1 MMTKGKLAMLRAMI
15 CLASLVAAPRAAQDA
30 DQGGMLYG
38 WYCASCHG
46 AAADGAG
53 PMAPVLLVQ
62 PTDLRKLTAQAGG
75 TFPLIRVARRIDGGD
90 PLVSHGSA
98 MPVYGPLFA
107 GAQVALPSATGQPVL
122 MDRAVADLILYLQE
136 IQE

>member
-1 MMTKGKLAMLRAMI
+1 MLRPLT
-15 CLASLVAAPRAAQDA
+15 CLFALLGAPLAAQDA

-38 WYCASCHG
+38 WYCAACHG

-62 PTDLRKLTAQAGG
+62 PTDLRKLTSQAGG
-75 TFPLIRVARRIDGGD
+75 TFPLIRVAQRIDGRD

-98 MPVYGPLFA
+98 MPVYGPLFQ
-107 GAQVALPSATGQPVL
+107 GNEVALANTSGQPVL